1 MYYELSKIL
10 SYNAFLNFL
19 IGERGVG
26 KTYSTSK
33 FVSKQFIKKG
43 YEFVYIRRYKT
54 ELSKSIPQFYESLNK
69 NIENEP
75 ELKGHNL
82 YSKGN
87 KFYIDDKIAGY
98 GMTLT
103 TAQDFKSSNF
113 PKVKYIIFDEFI
125 IEEGQKHYLKNEV
138 ESFLGLV
145 ETIARMND
153 VTIFMLGN
161 AVTITNPY
169 FLYFDINLPYNND
182 IATFK
187 DGLILVQY
195 MKNEA
200 YRQAKKLSKFGKL
213 VEDTDYASYAID
225 NNFRLDNK
233 NFIEKKSGSSKLA
246 FNFKYND
253 NIYGVWFDYNI
264 GKIYVSND
272 YDINAMMLSCTLN
285 DHTPNTMLLSAAR
298 QYNGFKTFI
307 KNYQLGNVYFESI
320 KIKNTTRELMKNI
333 AKL

>member
-1 MYYELSKIL
+1 MYYDLSKIL
-10 SYNAFLNFL
+10 TYNAFLNFL

-26 KTYSTSK
+26 KTYSTSR
-33 FVSKQFIKKG
+33 FVSKQFINKQH
-43 YEFVYIRRYKT
+43 EFVYIRRYKT
-54 ELSKSIPQFYESLNK
+54 ELSKSIPKFYEALNK
-69 NIENEP
+69 NIENEKD
-75 ELKGHNL
+75 LKGHSL
-82 YSKGN
+82 YTKGN
-87 KFYIDDKIAGY
+87 KFYIDDKVAGY

-103 TAQDFKSSNF
+103 TAQDFKSTNF

-125 IEEGQKHYLKNEV
+125 IESGQKHYLKNEV
-138 ESFLGLV
+138 ENFLGLV

-169 FLYFDINLPYNND
+169 FLYFDIYLPYNND

-187 DGLILVQY
+187 NGLILVQY

-200 YRQAKKLSKFGKL
+200 YREAKKESKFGKL
-213 VEDTDYASYAID
+213 VDGTEYSSYAID

-233 NFIEKKSGSSKLA
+233 NFIEKKSGTAKLT
-246 FNFKYND
+246 FNFKYKD
-253 NIYGVWFDYNI
+253 SIYGVWFDYNL

-272 YDINAMMLSCTLN
+272 YDPNGIMLSCTLD
-285 DHTPNTMLLSAAR
+285 DHTPNTMLLSAAK
-298 QYNGFKTFI
+298 QYNSFKTFI
-307 KNYQLGNVYFESI
+307 KNYQLGNVYFESV